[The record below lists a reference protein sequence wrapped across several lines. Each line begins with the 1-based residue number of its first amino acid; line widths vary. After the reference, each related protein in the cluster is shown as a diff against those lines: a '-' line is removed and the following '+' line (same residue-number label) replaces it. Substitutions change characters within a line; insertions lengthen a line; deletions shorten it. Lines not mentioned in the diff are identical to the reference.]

1 MPVVYDINDSS
12 AIVKKVINIILV
24 ALLGIVVLGIIFGSF
39 GIVGAGE
46 RGILLR
52 FGAVTGNIKQE
63 GLYFKIPFI
72 ERVVKMDIKIQ
83 KEEATAQAASK
94 DLQNVSA
101 KLALN
106 YHLSGDK
113 VGILYQN
120 IGTDYSTRIIDQ
132 AIQES
137 VKAVTARYTAE
148 ELITKRQ
155 EVKDSVKVL
164 LAERLGK
171 EYIITDEVSI
181 TSFNFSSSFEQ
192 AIEAKVTAE
201 QNALA
206 ARNKLEQV
214 KYEAEQRVA
223 QAEAE
228 ARAIRLQSEA
238 ANNEKYISLKAL
250 EVQLKAVEKWNGKLP
265 DQMIPGGTLPFL
277 NLK

>member
-120 IGTDYSTRIIDQ
+120 IGTDYSTRIIDP